1 MSLSRW
7 RKSRLFPLAAAL
19 AVLPLSLTASAPAEA
34 FPGENLFNKLTGVL
48 VKVGVNPD
56 AIEMT
61 RYTLKEPTKASSVF
75 GHAAAQDY
83 PFFAL
88 VGAVK
93 AAKNRNFPGIGK
105 FDQAAC
111 NTPITAIDVVFGKAD
126 AYVDN
131 AKGKQD
137 TNAVVGAA
145 KQYAADYA
153 KATTAQAKQEL
164 KDELAANIPYFGEIE
179 TICSFAFQTN
189 FAIETAAINQIKAT
203 VTSIR
208 RTYSALGDGDFV
220 TAASEMF
227 KLGAGKEVT
236 CAFIDSA
243 VGGGIV
249 GRTPV
254 LGTLAKNACAGF
266 VGSVIDGFT
275 GMVKGGVGIVE
286 AGVSA
291 VWSAGK
297 DGVCEVYSW
306 FGSGCSKPIKLSTDQ
321 QNQINAGKWC
331 APYGG
336 LKGGLFNGSE
346 WSFTCNDNS
355 MCRSRPGLAPVC
367 QVEADRQAWLAQQ
380 RELIDMEFKAKLPAW
395 QKNFLA
401 TWQAQCPLNDNQCK
415 NLVGGINLAT
425 GSEIQ
430 AHHKQNPNAT
440 YGLVTGLRFINAEA
454 KAREVIENE
463 KFRLLPPVWK
473 KKWDASWTKKCPDAQ
488 CREMALMVSDA
499 MVQVVVAQKKQK
511 PNLPYTATS
520 PFYANAAT
528 SMGQEYVK
536 ALARV
541 GKAGVG
547 KSAAPT
553 APPTAPGVIRIKPMP
568 PKPAGN

>member
-19 AVLPLSLTASAPAEA
+19 AVLPLSFTASAPAEA
-34 FPGENLFNKLTGVL
+34 FPGENLFNKLAGML

-61 RYTLKEPTKASSVF
+61 RYTLKEPTKASTVF

-93 AAKNRNFPGIGK
+93 AAKNKNFPGIGK

-266 VGSVIDGFT
+266 VGTVIDGFT
-275 GMVKGGVGIVE
+275 GMVKG
-286 AGVSA
+286 VSA
-291 VWSAGK
+291 L
-297 DGVCEVYSW
+297 
-306 FGSGCSKPIKLSTDQ
+306 SKPV
-321 QNQINAGKWC
+321 
-331 APYGG
+331 
-336 LKGGLFNGSE
+336 
-346 WSFTCNDNS
+346 
-355 MCRSRPGLAPVC
+355 SRPSGAP
-367 QVEADRQAWLAQQ
+367 AR
-380 RELIDMEFKAKLPAW
+380 
-395 QKNFLA
+395 
-401 TWQAQCPLNDNQCK
+401 
-415 NLVGGINLAT
+415 T
-425 GSEIQ
+425 GS
-430 AHHKQNPNAT
+430 
-440 YGLVTGLRFINAEA
+440 A
-454 KAREVIENE
+454 KSIR
-463 KFRLLPPVWK
+463 
-473 KKWDASWTKKCPDAQ
+473 
-488 CREMALMVSDA
+488 
-499 MVQVVVAQKKQK
+499 
-511 PNLPYTATS
+511 
-520 PFYANAAT
+520 
-528 SMGQEYVK
+528 G
-536 ALARV
+536 
-541 GKAGVG
+541 
-547 KSAAPT
+547 SAAVVPSRSSSAPT
-553 APPTAPGVIRIKPMP
+553 SRTRST
-568 PKPAGN
+568 PANGARLMEG

>member
-1 MSLSRW
+1 MSLSRL
-7 RKSRLFPLAAAL
+7 RKSRLFPLFAAL

-34 FPGENLFNKLTGVL
+34 FPGENLFNKLAEIL

-61 RYTLKEPTKASSVF
+61 RYTLKEPTKASTVF

-93 AAKNRNFPGIGK
+93 AAKNKNFPGIGK

-111 NTPITAIDVVFGKAD
+111 NMPITAIDVVFGKAD

-137 TNAVVGAA
+137 TNVVVGAA

-189 FAIETAAINQIKAT
+189 FAIETSAINQIKAT
-203 VTSIR
+203 VGSIR
-208 RTYSALGDGDFV
+208 KTYNALGDGDFV
-220 TAASEMF
+220 TAAAEMF
-227 KLGAGKEVT
+227 KLGADKQVT

-266 VGSVIDGFT
+266 VGTVIDGFA
-275 GMVKGGVGIVE
+275 GIVKGGVGVVE
-286 AGVSA
+286 AGLNWG
-291 VWSAGK
+291 WSAGK
-297 DGVCEVYSW
+297 AGVCEVYSW

-336 LKGGLFNGSE
+336 LKAGLFNGDK

-355 MCRSRPGLAPVC
+355 MCRSRQGLAPVC

-380 RELIDMEFKAKLPAW
+380 RDLIDMEFKAKLPAW
-395 QKNFLA
+395 QKGFLA
-401 TWQAQCPLNDNQCK
+401 TWQAECPQNNNQCR
-415 NLVGGINLAT
+415 NLIGGINLALS
-425 GSEIQ
+425 GEIQ
-430 AHHKQNPNAT
+430 AHRKQDPNAT
-440 YGLVTGLRFINAEA
+440 YGIVTGVRFINAEA
-454 KAREVIENE
+454 KAREVIEKE
-463 KFRLLPPVWK
+463 KFRLLPPAWK
-473 KKWDASWTKKCPDAQ
+473 AQWDAGWTKKCPDAQ
-488 CREMALMVSDA
+488 CRDMALMISDTIVKA
-499 MVQVVVAQKKQK
+499 VQGQKQLK
-511 PNLPYTATS
+511 PNLPYSATS
-520 PFYANAAT
+520 PLYAGAAT
-528 SMGQEYVK
+528 SMGQEYLK
-536 ALARV
+536 ALGRV
-541 GKAGVG
+541 GKAGPV
-547 KSAAPT
+547 KVTPT
-553 APPTAPGVIRIKPMP
+553 TPPTAPGVIRLKPLP